1 MKYVRKLLL
10 ISFCAMLLTFTACGN
25 NDANDGNN
33 TVNDATDGSEG
44 PVTDGNPATD
54 NHAVDGVGAKDIID
68 GAEDNAE
75 NTTQG
80 MENGTN
86 NNESNVAR

>member
-33 TVNDATDGSEG
+33 TEV
-44 PVTDGNPATD
+44 
-54 NHAVDGVGAKDIID
+54 
-68 GAEDNAE
+68 
-75 NTTQG
+75 
-80 MENGTN
+80 
-86 NNESNVAR
+86 